1 MSSLEI
7 LTPHSWYA
15 GIELHSEQED
25 EEDAE
30 MSIKER
36 VLSQVV
42 KVIRLNK
49 RPIEMEE
56 RKSQSASKCIYFVRA
71 ISWSHSATLNL
82 MHFLIFTCPLN
93 VCVPGTVHQGLTQYN
108 AER

>member
-1 MSSLEI
+1 METLKLVENVYTVEI

-15 GIELHSEQED
+15 GIELDSEQED

-30 MSIKER
+30 MSLKER

-42 KVIRLNK
+42 KVIRLKK

-56 RKSQSASKCIYFVRA
+56 RKSQSASKYFVRA
-71 ISWSHSATLNL
+71 FSWSHLDTLQTEC
-82 MHFLIFTCPLN
+82 IS
-93 VCVPGTVHQGLTQYN
+93 
-108 AER
+108 